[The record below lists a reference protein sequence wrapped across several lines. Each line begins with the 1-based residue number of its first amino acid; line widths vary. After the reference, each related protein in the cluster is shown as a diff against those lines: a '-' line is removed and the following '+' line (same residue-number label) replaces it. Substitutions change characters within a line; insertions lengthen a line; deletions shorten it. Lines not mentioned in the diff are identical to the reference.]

1 MSASPKSNP
10 PPVPPTRSKSVRKV
24 IEALE
29 SQPDG
34 TPQIFE
40 RIGEQGK
47 LGGPR
52 RERERVLAMASKL
65 IERGRETAD
74 NVYTVSTTD
83 LSLTEVDRQKHY
95 EQVKDL
101 DFASDWTCIGR
112 EIER

>member
-1 MSASPKSNP
+1 
-10 PPVPPTRSKSVRKV
+10 
-24 IEALE
+24 
-29 SQPDG
+29 
-34 TPQIFE
+34 
-40 RIGEQGK
+40 
-47 LGGPR
+47 
-52 RERERVLAMASKL
+52 MASKL